1 MKSDRDSSATYG
13 YRKPYLRR
21 VLWIFALTVL
31 IGGVPARPALEGSRA
46 EKPRDRVIPAAEFS
60 RIVREFSEEG
70 GYFRSDNLV
79 SNETAYLYVVDL
91 LNDSGISGG
100 AYLGVGP
107 EQNFTYIAKV
117 RPRIAFIVDIRRQA
131 IIQHLM
137 FKALFRLAETRAKF
151 LSLLFS
157 KPLAGSAVPGPD
169 ASAEDLVAY
178 FSNAA
183 SDGFAYRRNL
193 AQIQTTITRE
203 FRIPIDEKDQA
214 SLEYVYGAFR
224 DENLDLRY
232 QSGGF
237 SSRYA
242 GYGFQA
248 RGPWGYFPSLRDL
261 ILERDQRGRLG
272 NFLASRND
280 YEFLRSLHES
290 NRIIPIVGDFAGKK
304 ALAAVAAY
312 LKENG
317 YTVTAFYTSNVEQYL
332 FRNGGFDAFAKNVA
346 ALPMTGKSL
355 FIRAYPNNQRMP
367 HPAQAASHRLTTLLQ
382 RMAVFV
388 DDYRQ
393 GLYTDYWTL
402 VTTHYLAPQY
412 R

>member
-1 MKSDRDSSATYG
+1 MKGDHNSSGTYG
-13 YRKPYLRR
+13 GPKTYLRR
-21 VLWIFALTVL
+21 ALWVFAVTIL
-31 IGGVPARPALEGSRA
+31 IGSVPARPALDGSRG
-46 EKPRDRVIPAAEFS
+46 EKARDKAIPAGEFS

-91 LNDSGISGG
+91 LHDFGISGG

-137 FKALFRLAETRAKF
+137 FKALFRLADTRAKF

-157 KPLAGSAVPGPD
+157 KPLTGSGVPEPD

-178 FSNAA
+178 FSSAA
-183 SDGFAYRRNL
+183 PDGLAYRRNL
-193 AQIQTTITRE
+193 TQIQTTITGD
-203 FRIPIDEKDQA
+203 FRIPIDAKDQA
-214 SLEYVYGAFR
+214 SLEYVYGAFY
-224 DENLDLRY
+224 DEGLDLRY

-237 SSRYA
+237 SSRFA
-242 GYGFQA
+242 GYGFRS
-248 RGPWGYFPSLRDL
+248 RGPWGYFPTLRNL
-261 ILERDQRGRLG
+261 ILARDQRGKLG
-272 NFLASRND
+272 NFLASRSD
-280 YEFLRSLHES
+280 YEFLRALHEN

-317 YTVTAFYTSNVEQYL
+317 HTVTAFYTSNVEQYL

-367 HPAQAASHRLTTLLQ
+367 HPAQAWSHRLTTLLQ
-382 RMAVFV
+382 RMAIFV

-402 VTTHYLAPQY
+402 VTTHYIAPQY